1 MIFRP
6 ISLPVQQ
13 LQSKEKKYTGKGQNS
28 QVKPVGLQ
36 DKDVFKIKTPTQS
49 TDGATEGARGDN

>member
-13 LQSKEKKYTGKGQNS
+13 LRGKEKKYAREGQTS
-28 QVKPVGLQ
+28 QVKPMVLQ

-49 TDGATEGARGDN
+49 ANGAIEGARGVN